1 MCSSSGAEASNKST
15 PPNNPSWVCI
25 KCQMTNP
32 GNKKRCGG
40 CLTWK
45 SNAPTTSKPSKGS
58 RKSLTSRDSTDDPNA
73 GGHWK
78 CMSCNFDNFSRE
90 LSCFICKSMR
100 PNHQWHTKQQI
111 ISSAPVNS
119 TQYPTIQATAVTTPT
134 LATPTTGAV
143 PPAPD
148 PSAALS
154 HRNSIST
161 LTNQAVAADSNLA
174 TNSNNGDEL
183 VADIISNPP
192 DTLNYYGTC
201 NESLIYPYISIH
213 YDFNRAYYYNNDY
226 TYLNASAGDSYVASA
241 DDVNFD
247 ERESNQRIG

>member
-1 MCSSSGAEASNKST
+1 
-15 PPNNPSWVCI
+15 
-25 KCQMTNP
+25 MTNP

-58 RKSLTSRDSTDDPNA
+58 RRSSANRDSTDDPNA

-100 PNHQWHTKQQI
+100 PNHQWHKKQQVI
-111 ISSAPVNS
+111 NSTPVNS
-119 TQYPTIQATAVTTPT
+119 THYPSIQATTVMTPT

-148 PSAALS
+148 SSAALS
-154 HRNSIST
+154 HTNSIST
-161 LTNQAVAADSNLA
+161 LTNQGVAADSNRA
-174 TNSNNGDEL
+174 TNNGDKL
-183 VADIISNPP
+183 IADIISNPP
-192 DTLNYYGTC
+192 DTLNYYGTY

-213 YDFNRAYYYNNDY
+213 YDFNRAYYYNHDY
-226 TYLNASAGDSYVASA
+226 TYLNAGVGGSHGAGG
-241 DDVNFD
+241 DDVNSN
-247 ERESNQRIG
+247 ERESK